1 MVWHDDVNQVY
12 AKLIVPTRAPLQASM
27 ATEAGLAKTARLVA
41 CVKPVRTLIHHLW
54 FAATVPQIHCTRVGT
69 PTWWIANVA
78 IWIT

>member
-41 CVKPVRTLIHHLW
+41 CVKPARTLIHHLW
-54 FAATVPQIHCTRVGT
+54 FAVTMLLLYRKSNARALVHQHGG
-69 PTWWIANVA
+69 
-78 IWIT
+78 

>member
-54 FAATVPQIHCTRVGT
+54 FAATMLLLYRISTARTLAHQHGG
-69 PTWWIANVA
+69 
-78 IWIT
+78 

>member
-41 CVKPVRTLIHHLW
+41 CVKPVPTLIHLTAWH
-54 FAATVPQIHCTRVGT
+54 
-69 PTWWIANVA
+69 
-78 IWIT
+78 

>member
-54 FAATVPQIHCTRVGT
+54 FAATMLLLYRKSTARVLVHQHGG
-69 PTWWIANVA
+69 
-78 IWIT
+78 